1 MNVIL
6 LERIENLGQM
16 GDIVRVRDGYA
27 RNYLLP
33 QKKAQRATKEN
44 MAHFERRRADL
55 EAVNQ
60 EHRTIAQGIAAS
72 LDGTRIVLI
81 RQAGETGQ
89 LYGSVSPKDVADGLV
104 EAGFDV
110 NRKQVQIDTRI
121 KTLGLF
127 DVRVVLHPEVICTV
141 SVNVARSVDEAEMQ
155 ERRGGMITADE
166 AAEEALE
173 DELFGDEDAEAEDG
187 LDAGETAGSGES
199 DEEDRSASTPA

>member
-1 MNVIL
+1 MEVIL

-16 GDIVRVRDGYA
+16 GDVVRVRDGFA

-44 MAHFERRRADL
+44 LAHFERRRADL
-55 EAVNQ
+55 EAVNREQ
-60 EHRTIAQGIAAS
+60 RALAEAVSAT

-104 EAGFDV
+104 AAGFDV

-127 DVRVVLHPEVICTV
+127 DVRVVLHPEVISSV

-166 AAEEALE
+166 AAEEALD
-173 DELFGDEDAEAEDG
+173 DELFGDSGLAETE
-187 LDAGETAGSGES
+187 AGAES
-199 DEEDRSASTPA
+199 DSAAGDEADEDRRADAPA